1 MENLKLLVKAA
12 QAHDLDAYGQL
23 VRRFQDMAY
32 GFAYSILGDFHLAE
46 DAAQEAFVEAFR
58 QLAQLDNP
66 DAFGGWFR
74 RIVFKHCDRITR
86 KKDIST
92 ATLDTAAEMK
102 ANEADPAMIAEKRE
116 MKEKVLET
124 IHSLA
129 QHQRTA
135 TTLFYINGYSHKE
148 IAQFLEVP
156 TTTVK
161 KRLHDSR
168 RQLKERMINMV
179 EETLKDNVP
188 NERFSKK
195 VIEKLLAL
203 PKPLEIKGH
212 PVQEA
217 LEIICK
223 SLPAYKMVK
232 GEEIIKKSDF
242 VAAGG
247 SPELVYHVDADK
259 VLRRETTI
267 AAIQAMIG
275 RTPPVRIF
283 TTGRVF
289 RPGPLMDD
297 TTHLKAYHE
306 LDFLCIEA
314 RTNLEAMKKTL
325 RTAIESVVGPVE
337 IKYTRPQGEFTYFE
351 QSLIVS
357 IKYGDKWLNI
367 AGCGMLTVKILKKG
381 GFDPQSVNGF
391 GFGLGLD
398 RLAMLKYNLDD
409 IRKLWQPPYV
419 PE

>member
-297 TTHLKAYHE
+297 TTHLKA
-306 LDFLCIEA
+306 
-314 RTNLEAMKKTL
+314 
-325 RTAIESVVGPVE
+325 
-337 IKYTRPQGEFTYFE
+337 
-351 QSLIVS
+351 
-357 IKYGDKWLNI
+357 
-367 AGCGMLTVKILKKG
+367 
-381 GFDPQSVNGF
+381 
-391 GFGLGLD
+391 
-398 RLAMLKYNLDD
+398 
-409 IRKLWQPPYV
+409 
-419 PE
+419 